1 MSMINGMYIAFSMLL
16 AFAVFMAWWSVRQK
30 LQEEKEN
37 EQRENNIAAA
47 GKKGEQA

>member
-30 LQEEKEN
+30 LEEENQKEQLGSKN
-37 EQRENNIAAA
+37 TIACE
-47 GKKGEQA
+47 KGEQS